1 MRAKIKKILGEK
13 LYIELTTPLAYIRDL
28 KSLHTN
34 FYVDKKLYKKHSNV
48 FKVDN
53 FEKKEANIIL
63 YYHSI
68 EKGFLFKNPK
78 HRFAKEKIIRL
89 HKYLKDKE
97 VIKNINLS
105 QIRTG
110 YSVVCRYYE
119 FHKEKDI
126 EIESYFSEKDYL
138 FYKGILSNYYSQNFN
153 GIKKF
158 TFDEFYSDIDSNFLD
173 FSNSRRSVR
182 DFTGELI
189 DEQQIKAAVTL
200 ALNSPSVCNRQSAKV
215 HLLQDKV
222 KIDEILKIQAGF
234 RGYSE
239 NVKQLLVLTADR
251 NYFYTVGER
260 NQLYI
265 DGGIFLMNLL
275 YALHF
280 YKIAN
285 CPANWGKTVK
295 DDRLARKVIDLKEN
309 EKIICLIP
317 IGKAVDDIRVCLS
330 ERRTIDEVLKII

>member
-1 MRAKIKKILGEK
+1 MKAKIKKILGEK
-13 LYIELTTPLAYIRDL
+13 RFMQLTAPLAYLRDL
-28 KSLHTN
+28 KNLHTN
-34 FYVDKKLYKKHSNV
+34 FYVDRKLYKKHSNV
-48 FKVDN
+48 FRVNN

-78 HRFAKEKIIRL
+78 PRFAKAKIIRL
-89 HKYLKDKE
+89 HTYLKDKE
-97 VIKNINLS
+97 VIQNINLS

-110 YSVVCRYYE
+110 YSVVCKYYE
-119 FHKEKDI
+119 LHKEKGIDI
-126 EIESYFSEKDYL
+126 ENYFSEKDYL
-138 FYKGILSNYYSQNFN
+138 LYKQILKDYYSQDFQ
-153 GIKKF
+153 GIKTF
-158 TFDEFYSDIDSNFLD
+158 TFDEFYSKLDSNFSD

-189 DEQQIKAAVTL
+189 DEQQIKEAVTL
-200 ALNSPSVCNRQSAKV
+200 ALNSPSVCNRQSVKV
-215 HLLQDKV
+215 YLLQDKV

-239 NVKQLLVLTADR
+239 NVKQLLVVTADR

-275 YALHF
+275 YSLHF

-295 DDRLARKVIDLKEN
+295 DDRLARKVVDLKEN

-330 ERRTIDEVLKII
+330 ERRTIDEVLKVI

>member
-1 MRAKIKKILGEK
+1 
-13 LYIELTTPLAYIRDL
+13 
-28 KSLHTN
+28 
-34 FYVDKKLYKKHSNV
+34 YKKHSNV
-48 FKVDN
+48 FRVNN
-53 FEKKEANIIL
+53 FEKKEAKIIL

-68 EKGFLFKNPK
+68 EKGFLFRNPK
-78 HRFAKEKIIRL
+78 PRFAKAEIIRL
-89 HKYLKDKE
+89 HAYFKDKE
-97 VIKNINLS
+97 VIQNIKLS
-105 QIRTG
+105 QIRAG
-110 YSVVCRYYE
+110 YSVACRYYE
-119 FHKEKDI
+119 LHNEKVIDI
-126 EIESYFSEKDYL
+126 ENYFSRRDYL
-138 FYKGILSNYYSQNFN
+138 LYNGILNNYYSQDFQ
-153 GIKKF
+153 GIKEF
-158 TFDEFYSDIDSNFLD
+158 TFDKFYSKIDSNFLD

-189 DEQQIKAAVTL
+189 DEQQIKAAVGL

-215 HLLQDKV
+215 YLLQDKV

-239 NVKQLLVLTADR
+239 NVRQLLVLTADR

-275 YALHF
+275 YTLHF

-285 CPANWGKTVK
+285 CPANWGKSVK
-295 DDRLARKVIDLKEN
+295 DDRLAQRVIGLKEN

-317 IGKAVDDIRVCLS
+317 IGRAVEDIRVCLS
-330 ERRTIDEVLKII
+330 ERRTIDEVLKVI

>member
-1 MRAKIKKILGEK
+1 MKAKIRKILGEK
-13 LYIELTTPLAYIRDL
+13 RFIQLTAPLVYLRDL
-28 KSLHTN
+28 KNLHTN

-48 FKVDN
+48 FRVNN

-78 HRFAKEKIIRL
+78 PKFAKEKIIRL

-97 VIKNINLS
+97 IIQNVNLS

-110 YSVVCRYYE
+110 YSVVCKYYE
-119 FHKEKDI
+119 LHKEKEI
-126 EIESYFSEKDYL
+126 AIESYFSEKDYQL
-138 FYKGILSNYYSQNFN
+138 YKGILDNYYSQDFH
-153 GIKKF
+153 GIKTF
-158 TFDEFYSDIDSNFLD
+158 TFDELYSKKDSNFLD

-189 DEQQIKAAVTL
+189 NEQEIKKAVSL

-215 HLLQDKV
+215 YLLQDKV
-222 KIDEILKIQAGF
+222 KIDKVLKIQAGF

-239 NVKQLLVLTADR
+239 NVNQLLIVTADR

-295 DDRLARKVIDLKEN
+295 DDKLARKVVDITES

-330 ERRTIDEVLKII
+330 ERRTIDEVLKVI